1 MTKPEYQV
9 NSTKPAGAP
18 PRLGNSIVAGSGEND
33 AARELSTL
41 LEVSRLITSV
51 LELTPL
57 LELILTQL
65 NRVASYSGA
74 SIWLLDS
81 DGLVLVADRAPVG
94 HPVASGLRIPREKL
108 SWVDGDPAS
117 VIVADVQDERDQSA
131 GARSY
136 RAAVG
141 GRFDY
146 SHSWMRIPLVY
157 QGKTIGMIS
166 LSHVDPGHFTPRH
179 ADLAMA
185 IANQAAVA
193 ITNARL
199 VEQAQT
205 MAALEERQ
213 RLARELHDS
222 VTQALFSTTLHAR
235 AAQLAFEQTGLDA
248 DGPLGRSIADVR
260 ELTQGA
266 LAEMRALIFELRPG
280 ALAEE
285 GLTQAL
291 RKQAAALSA
300 REGIDIL
307 VDLPQDRLSL
317 SVTTE
322 EHLYRIVLE
331 ALHNTVKHAGAEH
344 AWVRLTRNDRELT
357 FEVIDDGAVSIP
369 LSPHLGIWVCT
380 PWRTAPRP
388 SAPLCRSTARPA
400 RGRRCALHS
409 SPIQQR
415 AATKEKTRR
424 DWRIRDERRTHSPA
438 DRRRSCRGPAR
449 AARLHDDDD
458 GHRGRR

>member
-1 MTKPEYQV
+1 MMSTEQQV
-9 NSTKPAGAP
+9 NSTKAANEP
-18 PRLGNSIVAGSGEND
+18 PRLRGVRPTTGD
-33 AARELSTL
+33 YDDPTRELSTL

-51 LELTPL
+51 LELSPL
-57 LELILTQL
+57 LDLILTQL

-74 SIWLLDS
+74 SIWLLDA
-81 DGLVLVADRAPVG
+81 DGLVMVADRAPEG
-94 HPVASGLRIPREKL
+94 YPVEAGLRIPGEKL
-108 SWVDGDPAS
+108 SWVNGDPES
-117 VIVADVQDERDQSA
+117 VIVADVQDEQDQSP

-166 LSHVDPGHFTPRH
+166 LSHVEPGHFTPHH
-179 ADLAMA
+179 ADLAIA

-199 VEQAQT
+199 IEQAQT

-235 AAQLAFEQTGLDA
+235 TAQLAFEQTGLDP
-248 DGPLGRSIADVR
+248 DGVLGRSIADVR

-280 ALAEE
+280 VLAEE
-285 GLTQAL
+285 GLAQAL

-307 VDLPQDRLSL
+307 VDLPEQRFSL
-317 SVTTE
+317 AAHVE
-322 EHLYRIVLE
+322 ENLYRIVLE
-331 ALHNTVKHAGAEH
+331 ALHNTMKHAGAGH
-344 AWVRLTRNDRELT
+344 AWVRFDRNERELR
-357 FEVIDDGAVSIP
+357 FEVVDDGVGFDPAQP
-369 LSPHLGIWVCT
+369 APGHLGLHTMADRARAIGAT
-380 PWRTAPRP
+380 LAIETAPGQGTTVGI
-388 SAPLCRSTARPA
+388 ALPL
-400 RGRRCALHS
+400 
-409 SPIQQR
+409 QKV
-415 AATKEKTRR
+415 AT
-424 DWRIRDERRTHSPA
+424 S
-438 DRRRSCRGPAR
+438 
-449 AARLHDDDD
+449 D
-458 GHRGRR
+458 GGEGQT

>member
-1 MTKPEYQV
+1 
-9 NSTKPAGAP
+9 
-18 PRLGNSIVAGSGEND
+18 
-33 AARELSTL
+33 
-41 LEVSRLITSV
+41 
-51 LELTPL
+51 
-57 LELILTQL
+57 
-65 NRVASYSGA
+65 
-74 SIWLLDS
+74 
-81 DGLVLVADRAPVG
+81 
-94 HPVASGLRIPREKL
+94 
-108 SWVDGDPAS
+108 
-117 VIVADVQDERDQSA
+117 
-131 GARSY
+131 
-136 RAAVG
+136 
-141 GRFDY
+141 
-146 SHSWMRIPLVY
+146 
-157 QGKTIGMIS
+157 
-166 LSHVDPGHFTPRH
+166 
-179 ADLAMA
+179 
-185 IANQAAVA
+185 
-193 ITNARL
+193 
-199 VEQAQT
+199 

-357 FEVIDDGAVSIP
+357 FEVIDDGAGFDPAQPAPGHMGLHTMTDRANAIGATLSID
-369 LSPHLGIWVCT
+369 
-380 PWRTAPRP
+380 
-388 SAPLCRSTARPA
+388 SAPGQGTTVRIELLAHPA
-400 RGRRCALHS
+400 TSGN
-409 SPIQQR
+409 
-415 AATKEKTRR
+415 EGE
-424 DWRIRDERRTHSPA
+424 D
-438 DRRRSCRGPAR
+438 
-449 AARLHDDDD
+449 
-458 GHRGRR
+458 